1 MFLNLARCALNV
13 QGAFGIVHQVL
24 VTPKSGPAFEAARK
38 RLPARSAATHKL
50 FAAEVDAL
58 KAGVGCPHVVQI
70 LDARSTP
77 QYHEILM
84 ELLRGGTLD
93 DEVVSWAA

>member
-1 MFLNLARCALNV
+1 MYLDLARCIL
-13 QGAFGIVHQVL
+13 QGAFGIVHLVL

-38 RLPARSAATHKL
+38 RVPARSAGTQKL
-50 FAAEVDAL
+50 FALEVDAL
-58 KAGVGCPHVVQI
+58 KAGLGCPHVVQI

-84 ELLRGGTLD
+84 ELLKGGTLEN
-93 DEVVSWAA
+93 EVVSWVA